1 MQKTIK
7 INTTMIKTFET
18 QVSTQ
23 EPAIIISAK
32 QTPENT
38 SIGTSEAFSI
48 TIELP
53 TMIGDQSPK
62 EASTKLEENES
73 LTKCATLTVV
83 QEDLTAISYYEN
95 EDQVFPKNIKIN
107 SLFSSTEEIQTH
119 CHREPSNIK
128 DTTYSPTNTTL
139 KCLALCFTI
148 TTASSAV
155 NFRPSCIKKQ
165 FNNLLSNT
173 PIKSILPKYWE
184 QFKKFEK
191 NLTALKAIQR
201 SIKPPKAQCKDEKYH
216 LSPPYLYAYSKLK
229 IKSTSPTISN
239 SRFLTKFSPFSS
251 YFQTQFTITNMFIST
266 SDSTAIKE
274 RRFIHGYLTHH
285 GKEIHP
291 RTIDQCIYCFK

>member
-1 MQKTIK
+1 MLKTVWNEK
-7 INTTMIKTFET
+7 ITRQLKKFGKILRDISTSKFET
-18 QVSTQ
+18 QVPTQ

-32 QTPENT
+32 QTPDNT

-53 TMIGDQSPK
+53 TMIGDQSSN

-73 LTKCATLTVV
+73 LTKCTTLTVV
-83 QEDLTAISYYEN
+83 QEDLTAISYYQN

-139 KCLALCFTI
+139 KCSALCITR

-155 NFRPSCIKKQ
+155 NFRPSCIKKK

-191 NLTALKAIQR
+191 NLTALKGHYCIQR
-201 SIKPPKAQCKDEKYH
+201 
-216 LSPPYLYAYSKLK
+216 
-229 IKSTSPTISN
+229 
-239 SRFLTKFSPFSS
+239 FSDPL
-251 YFQTQFTITNMFIST
+251 N
-266 SDSTAIKE
+266 
-274 RRFIHGYLTHH
+274 
-285 GKEIHP
+285 HP
-291 RTIDQCIYCFK
+291 RPNVKMKNTTYLHHTSMLIPN